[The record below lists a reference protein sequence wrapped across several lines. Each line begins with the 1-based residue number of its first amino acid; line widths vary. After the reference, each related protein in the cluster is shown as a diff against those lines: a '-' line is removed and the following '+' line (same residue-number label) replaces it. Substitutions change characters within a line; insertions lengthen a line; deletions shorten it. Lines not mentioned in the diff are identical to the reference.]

1 MSHDPTGKSDV
12 HAEKGGEGVA
22 MAWGHKGLRYLAEVL
37 AHNPRFVAFIRS
49 VDPTGG
55 TAAGGLIRTVAGAL
69 NVPMHGQWGARLNA
83 LLDTFSFEVSEIL
96 EKDADKPIE
105 EILGDKALMDKV
117 HHAVDGFLDK
127 KVWLVLEQVHDDK
140 DCTIFQALAAPES
153 HKDKEGKEHKKP
165 SKHAVV
171 ELTLARAVKQKL
183 DLCPKCFPAGIP
195 APEKHAPKKPE
206 SKKVSPAEICGA
218 YIAEAKDDP
227 AELAKREGQVAQLW
241 QTVGMIQDEELRGRI
256 DGLNT
261 RTELVTLLT
270 SLAHGQQAFEQALR
284 QLEEPGLARAFGKLS
299 RDIRKS
305 IEGFVDGANAAAAEE
320 IKTVDA
326 ETAAVR
332 KRRDERNGGEIRDAD
347 GTTVAKVVRPNWAVR
362 FWRTLTEGLL

>member
-37 AHNPRFVAFIRS
+37 AHNPRFVAFVRS

-69 NVPMHGQWGARLNA
+69 NIPMHGQWGARLNA

-96 EKDADKPIE
+96 EKDADRPIE

-127 KVWLVLEQVHDDK
+127 TVWLVLEQVHDDK
-140 DCTIFQALAAPES
+140 SCSIYQGLTATDS
-153 HKDKEGKEHKKP
+153 YKDREGKEQKRASKFPVTEHK
-165 SKHAVV
+165 
-171 ELTLARAVKQKL
+171 LARVLKEKL

-218 YIAEAKDDP
+218 YLAEAKDDP
-227 AELAKREGQVAQLW
+227 AELTKREGQIAQLW
-241 QTVGMIQDEELRGRI
+241 QTIASIQDDELRGRI

-261 RTELVTLLT
+261 RTELITLLSSMT
-270 SLAHGQQAFEQALR
+270 AGRQAFEQALR
-284 QLEEPGLARAFGKLS
+284 QLEEPGMARAFGKLS
-299 RDIRKS
+299 RDVRRG
-305 IEGFVDGANAAAAEE
+305 IEGFVDGANAAAAKEIEE
-320 IKTVDA
+320 IDA

-332 KRRDERNGGEIRDAD
+332 KRMNERNGGEIRDAN
-347 GTTVAKVVRPNWAVR
+347 GETVAKIVRPNWFVR
-362 FWRTLTEGLL
+362 TWRTLTEGLI